1 MRRAVV
7 AFFAALACTASTA
20 AAAPMWNERVVARF
34 PHDTSAF
41 TEGLVFRHGLL
52 YEGTGLEGASRLRV
66 LRLSSGEVLR
76 ERRLAPTLFG
86 EGVALWR
93 DRIIQ
98 LTWKSE
104 RGFVWNRRTLAPRR
118 QFTYR
123 GEGWGLTN
131 DRTRL
136 VMSNGTDELSFLD
149 PDTLRRTGMLRV
161 SDGGRPVRGLNEL
174 EMVGHLLYANV
185 WPSSRIAVIDPRSGH
200 VRGWLDL
207 SDLPDAESRR
217 GADVLNGI
225 AWDARRKRLLIT
237 GKLWPTIYQIEVR
250 DGRGRSILPS

>member
-1 MRRAVV
+1 MRRAIA
-7 AFFAALACTASTA
+7 AFVAALACGASTA
-20 AAAPMWNERVVARF
+20 TATPMWSESVVARF

-52 YEGTGLEGASRLRV
+52 YEGTGLEGASRLRIV
-66 LRLSSGEVLR
+66 RLASGEVVR
-76 ERRLAPTLFG
+76 ERRLTSTVFG

-104 RGFVWNRRTLAPRR
+104 RGYVWDRRTLAPRR

-131 DRTRL
+131 DGTRL
-136 VMSNGTDELSFLD
+136 VMSNGSDELRFLD
-149 PDTLRRTGMLRV
+149 PDTLRPTGMLRV
-161 SDGGRPVRGLNEL
+161 RDGDQPVRGLNEL
-174 EMVGHLLYANV
+174 EMVGRFLYANV
-185 WPSSRIAVIDPRSGH
+185 WPSSRIAVINPRSGR

-207 SDLPDAESRR
+207 TDLPDSASRR

-225 AWDARRKRLLIT
+225 AWDAAKKRLLIT
-237 GKLWPTIYQIEVR
+237 GKFWPKIYQIDVR
-250 DGRGRSILPS
+250 DARGRPVLPG